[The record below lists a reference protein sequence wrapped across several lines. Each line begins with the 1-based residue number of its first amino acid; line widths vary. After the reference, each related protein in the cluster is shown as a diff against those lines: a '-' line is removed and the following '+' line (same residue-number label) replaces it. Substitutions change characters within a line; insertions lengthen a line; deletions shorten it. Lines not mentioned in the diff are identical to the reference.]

1 MFPCAPDT
9 SVWPQMLSHT
19 PQSLLRSPDARPQ
32 PRRPRHLTQESFHAL
47 DTSADL
53 ELLYAPRY
61 LHLMEVPLHA
71 GHSTLRALCVQT
83 ITDAPRIPL
92 ETVFD
97 SVCSQRI
104 PPPTTSEMALSL
116 SALGTSQSA
125 SLRTLPPGL
134 PKYPHPTSSGLSF
147 LSYPLAQ
154 ETPLFPRDLFFP
166 PFVTPRC
173 SETTLPHTHLG
184 FHVSA
189 HLLGCP
195 WFCFQLFPIWCLHPM
210 ESSSYE
216 GIWQLVF
223 HIKAQQFS
231 PALALGTFFFLR
243 LLGSVLLPQKYP

>member
-19 PQSLLRSPDARPQ
+19 PQSLLRSPDARPH

-71 GHSTLRALCVQT
+71 GHSALRALYVQT

-104 PPPTTSEMALSL
+104 PPSHHLRD
-116 SALGTSQSA
+116 
-125 SLRTLPPGL
+125 RTLSFCSGDLPVSTFENTPPRCTEI
-134 PKYPHPTSSGLSF
+134 PPPPPHFLLSVFSF
-147 LSYPLAQ
+147 LSPS
-154 ETPLFPRDLFFP
+154 TRD
-166 PFVTPRC
+166 
-173 SETTLPHTHLG
+173 SSLP
-184 FHVSA
+184 
-189 HLLGCP
+189 
-195 WFCFQLFPIWCLHPM
+195 
-210 ESSSYE
+210 
-216 GIWQLVF
+216 
-223 HIKAQQFS
+223 
-231 PALALGTFFFLR
+231 
-243 LLGSVLLPQKYP
+243 